1 MRAATSLR
9 VPRRR
14 RQARPTGLASCRQGT
29 HLRRLSSYALQV
41 SETRSILSRGGRL
54 SLAKIASGRES
65 LTISPGADTLA
76 PLHGSTPQGDIAAIL
91 SGFHSRRELVLEN
104 LALRQQLATV
114 VLAEKSVRASP
125 EPASCA
131 RLRHLPLVSV
141 VKSSHLGE
149 LDHLPQLRPL
159 DTPRPRGIAGE

>member
-1 MRAATSLR
+1 MH
-9 VPRRR
+9 
-14 RQARPTGLASCRQGT
+14 LAS
-29 HLRRLSSYALQV
+29 
-41 SETRSILSRGGRL
+41 
-54 SLAKIASGRES
+54 SLAAAAAFPRPEKLAAFADHLPQEWIAR
-65 LTISPGADTLA
+65 A
-76 PLHGSTPQGDIAAIL
+76 
-91 SGFHSRRELVLEN
+91 
-104 LALRQQLATV
+104 

-159 DTPRPRGIAGE
+159 DTPRLRGIAGE